1 MIPSRYRPLTTGKA
15 SRAATE
21 AAIRFLVDL
30 WDYEPR
36 AYTFIGT
43 RRGERW
49 QDHAIRGDRGEKLAA
64 IIAANPAD
72 RFDIYFCPNAF
83 VEPYR
88 RSALALPSR
97 CAWCDID
104 DADPDAYDPQPNIL
118 CETSPGRFQGI
129 WLWRDVSPGDIAEQV
144 SRNIW
149 AKDGGDKGGWSV
161 TKMLRLPGTINHK
174 PQYRKP
180 VVTLQVY
187 DPRPQKLPR
196 SILGVSTPIS
206 ATGAGEIEIAGLD
219 PFKIMRRYR
228 RKMGL
233 QAGTLMTATRVM
245 RPDRSG
251 AVYLIVVGMIE
262 AGAEDSEIATVL
274 LVNPYFN
281 SKWGADLAKA
291 EDQIFRIRAR
301 LEGGQ

>member
-1 MIPSRYRPLTTGKA
+1 MMPPRYRSLTTGRT
-15 SRAATE
+15 SRAGTR

-43 RRGERW
+43 RCDDEWRE
-49 QDHAIRGDRGEKLAA
+49 HPIRGDRGAK
-64 IIAANPAD
+64 IAAVIEAHPAD
-72 RFDIYFCPNAF
+72 NFDIYFCPNAF
-83 VEPYR
+83 AEPHR
-88 RSALALPSR
+88 RTALALPSR

-118 CETSPGRFQGI
+118 WETSPGRFQGL
-129 WLWRDVSPGDIAEQV
+129 WLWRDAAPGEIAEQI

-149 AKDGGDKGGWSV
+149 AKDGGDKGGWSI

-174 PQYRKP
+174 PKYRKP

-196 SILGVSTPIS
+196 SILSKEVKRPVVDSGNIQ
-206 ATGAGEIEIAGLD
+206 IAGLD
-219 PFKIMRRYR
+219 PYEIMRRYR

-233 QAGTLMTATRVM
+233 QAGALMTATRVM

-251 AVYLIVVGMIE
+251 AVYLIVVGLLQ
-262 AGAEDSEIATVL
+262 AGAQDAEIAAVL
-274 LVNPYFN
+274 LVNPYFT
-281 SKWGADLAKA
+281 SKWGTDLAKA
-291 EDQIFRIRAR
+291 EDQILRIRAR
-301 LEGGQ
+301 WEADQ

>member
-1 MIPSRYRPLTTGKA
+1 MPSRYRPLTTGKT
-15 SRAATE
+15 SRTATE

-49 QDHAIRGDRGEKLAA
+49 QDHAIRGDRGAKLAA
-64 IIAANPAD
+64 IIAAHPAD

-83 VEPYR
+83 TEPCR
-88 RSALALPSR
+88 RTALALPSR

-129 WLWRDVSPGDIAEQV
+129 WLWREVSPGDIAEQV

-196 SILGVSTPIS
+196 SILGGSTPIS
-206 ATGAGEIEIAGLD
+206 ATGVGKIEITGLD

-262 AGAEDSEIATVL
+262 AGAEDSEIAAVL

-291 EDQIFRIRAR
+291 EDQTFRIRAR

>member
-1 MIPSRYRPLTTGKA
+1 MPWRYRPLTTGKT
-15 SRAATE
+15 SHAATE
-21 AAIRFLVDL
+21 ATIRFLVDL

-43 RRGERW
+43 RRGDRW
-49 QDHAIRGDRGEKLAA
+49 RDHAIRGDRGAKIAA
-64 IIAANPAD
+64 IIAAHPAD

-83 VEPYR
+83 AGPHR
-88 RSALALPSR
+88 RTGLALPSR

-118 CETSPGRFQGI
+118 WETSPSRFQGI
-129 WLWRDVSPGDIAEQV
+129 WLWPDVSPGSIAEQI

-149 AKDGGDKGGWSV
+149 VKDGGDKGGWSI

-174 PQYRKP
+174 PQYRRP

-196 SILGVSTPIS
+196 SILAVSPEVI
-206 ATGAGEIEIAGLD
+206 ATGAGEIEITGLD
-219 PFKIMRRYR
+219 SYKIMRRYR

-233 QAGTLMTATRVM
+233 AAGTLMTATRVM
-245 RPDRSG
+245 KPDRSG

-262 AGAEDSEIATVL
+262 AGAEDSEIAAVL

-281 SKWGADLAKA
+281 SKWGTDLTKA

-301 LEGGQ
+301 LEGGR

>member
-1 MIPSRYRPLTTGKA
+1 MPWRYRPLTTGKT

-21 AAIRFLVDL
+21 AATRFLVDL

-43 RRGERW
+43 RRGDRW
-49 QDHAIRGDRGEKLAA
+49 RDHAISGDRGAKIAA
-64 IIAANPAD
+64 IIAAHPAD

-83 VEPYR
+83 AGPHR
-88 RSALALPSR
+88 RTGLALPSR

-118 CETSPGRFQGI
+118 WETSPSRFQGI
-129 WLWRDVSPGDIAEQV
+129 WLWREASPGDIAEQI

-196 SILGVSTPIS
+196 SILAAS
-206 ATGAGEIEIAGLD
+206 AGTTATDAGKVEITGLD
-219 PFKIMRRYR
+219 PNKIMRRYR
-228 RKMGL
+228 RRMGL
-233 QAGTLMTATRVM
+233 QAGTLMTATCIM

-262 AGAEDSEIATVL
+262 AGAQDSEIAAVL
-274 LVNPYFN
+274 LVNPYFT
-281 SKWGADLAKA
+281 SKWGTDVATA

-301 LEGGQ
+301 LEAGQ

>member
-1 MIPSRYRPLTTGKA
+1 MIPLRYRPLTTGRT

-30 WDYEPR
+30 WDYEPN

-43 RRGERW
+43 RRGDRW
-49 QDHAIRGDRGEKLAA
+49 CDHPIKGDRASK
-64 IIAANPAD
+64 IAAVIDEHPAD
-72 RFDIYFCPNAF
+72 DFDIYFCPNAF
-83 VEPYR
+83 AEPHR
-88 RSALALPSR
+88 RTALALPSR

-104 DADPDAYDPQPNIL
+104 NADPDAYDPQPNIL
-118 CETSPGRFQGI
+118 WETSPSRFQGI

-149 AKDGGDKGGWSV
+149 AKDGGDKGGWSI

-174 PQYRKP
+174 PKYRKP

-187 DPRPQKLPR
+187 DTRPQKLPR
-196 SILGVSTPIS
+196 SILSVEAGSGAPIVGS
-206 ATGAGEIEIAGLD
+206 IQITGLD
-219 PFKIMRRYR
+219 PIRIMQRYR
-228 RKMGL
+228 RKMGI

-251 AVYLIVVGMIE
+251 AVYLIVMGMIA
-262 AGAEDSEIATVL
+262 AGAQDAEIAAVL
-274 LVNPYFN
+274 LVNPYFT
-281 SKWGADLAKA
+281 SKWGSDLAKA
-291 EDQIFRIRAR
+291 EDQIVRIRAR
-301 LEGGQ
+301 REAGR

>member
-1 MIPSRYRPLTTGKA
+1 M
-15 SRAATE
+15 
-21 AAIRFLVDL
+21 
-30 WDYEPR
+30 
-36 AYTFIGT
+36 
-43 RRGERW
+43 
-49 QDHAIRGDRGEKLAA
+49 
-64 IIAANPAD
+64 
-72 RFDIYFCPNAF
+72 
-83 VEPYR
+83 
-88 RSALALPSR
+88 PSR

-104 DADPDAYDPQPNIL
+104 DADPDVYDPQPNIL
-118 CETSPGRFQGI
+118 WETSPDRFQGI

-180 VVTLQVY
+180 IVTLQVY

-196 SILGVSTPIS
+196 SILSIPTGTPTKGEENVEITGV
-206 ATGAGEIEIAGLD
+206 D
-219 PFKIMRRYR
+219 PYKIMRRYR

-233 QAGTLMTATRVM
+233 RAGALMTATRVM

-262 AGAEDSEIATVL
+262 AGAEDSEIAAVL
-274 LVNPYFN
+274 LMNPYFN
-281 SKWGADLAKA
+281 SKWGTDLVKA
-291 EDQIFRIRAR
+291 EDQILRIRAR
-301 LEGGQ
+301 LEAGQ